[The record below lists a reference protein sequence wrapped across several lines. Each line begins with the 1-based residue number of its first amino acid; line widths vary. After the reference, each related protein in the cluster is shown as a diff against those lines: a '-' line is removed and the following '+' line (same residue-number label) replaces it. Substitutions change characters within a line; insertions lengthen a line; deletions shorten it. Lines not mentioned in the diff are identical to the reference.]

1 MKDVQTDLSEEE
13 CAGGMEQIAIFRCSP
28 GVAVKDAVAKPG
40 QEECALGMELCS
52 NEGLTKQTWNIDL
65 LDLNR

>member
-1 MKDVQTDLSEEE
+1 
-13 CAGGMEQIAIFRCSP
+13 MEQNAIFRCSP
-28 GVAVKDAVAKPG
+28 GVAVKDAVAKPE